1 MAALVARA
9 AGREDVPPEL
19 LAALLDLEHEFP
31 DLTIPGERTR
41 LTRRIT
47 EILNAAATPVAGEAS
62 A

>member
-9 AGREDVPPEL
+9 AGREDVPPAL
-19 LAALLDLEHEFP
+19 LTALLDLEQAFP

-47 EILNAAATPVAGEAS
+47 EILNAAATSVAGETPA
-62 A
+62 